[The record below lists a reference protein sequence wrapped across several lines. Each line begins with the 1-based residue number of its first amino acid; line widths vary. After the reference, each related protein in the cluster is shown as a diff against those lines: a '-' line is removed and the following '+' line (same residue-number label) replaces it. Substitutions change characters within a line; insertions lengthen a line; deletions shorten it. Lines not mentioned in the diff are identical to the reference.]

1 MLFSTAYAQAAGA
14 TAGGGFGGLEQLFLI
29 VPIIAVFYF
38 FMIRPQQKKM
48 KDHRALIAGVRRGD
62 RVVTGG
68 GIIGLVTKVISD
80 NELQVELAEGVRVRV
95 LKQTITDII
104 TRGESVR
111 GAKEAEDDVKPI
123 LPTAAP
129 AAERKSLLGSLF
141 GGKK

>member
-14 TAGGGFGGLEQLFLI
+14 TGGGGFGGIEQLFLI

-68 GIIGLVTKVISD
+68 GLIGLVTKVISD
-80 NELQVELAEGVRVRV
+80 CEVQIEIAEGVRVRV
-95 LKQTITDII
+95 VRNTITEVLSK
-104 TRGESVR
+104 T
-111 GAKEAEDDVKPI
+111 
-123 LPTAAP
+123 TAADSKSDDS
-129 AAERKSLLGSLF
+129 AASSDKD
-141 GGKK
+141 KKDR

>member
-14 TAGGGFGGLEQLFLI
+14 TGGGGFGGIEQLFLI

-68 GIIGLVTKVISD
+68 GLIGLVTKVISD
-80 NELQVELAEGVRVRV
+80 GEVQIEIAEGVRVRV
-95 LKQTITDII
+95 VRNTITEVLSK
-104 TRGESVR
+104 T
-111 GAKEAEDDVKPI
+111 
-123 LPTAAP
+123 TAADSKSDDT
-129 AAERKSLLGSLF
+129 AASSDKD
-141 GGKK
+141 KKDR

>member
-48 KDHRALIAGVRRGD
+48 KDHRALVAGVRRGD

-68 GIIGLVTKVISD
+68 GLIGQVTKVISD
-80 NELQVELAEGVRVRV
+80 GEVQIEIAEGVRVRV
-95 LKQTITDII
+95 VRSTIT
-104 TRGESVR
+104 EVLS
-111 GAKEAEDDVKPI
+111 K
-123 LPTAAP
+123 TAAADSKSDGD
-129 AAERKSLLGSLF
+129 AAASSDKD
-141 GGKK
+141 KKDR

>member
-14 TAGGGFGGLEQLFLI
+14 TGGGGFGGLEQLFLI

-68 GIIGLVTKVISD
+68 GLIGLVTKVISD
-80 NELQVELAEGVRVRV
+80 GEVQIEIAEGVRVRV
-95 LKQTITDII
+95 VRNTITEVLSK
-104 TRGESVR
+104 T
-111 GAKEAEDDVKPI
+111 
-123 LPTAAP
+123 TAADSKSDDT
-129 AAERKSLLGSLF
+129 AASSDKD
-141 GGKK
+141 KKDR